1 MKSSR
6 TCYSTDDIYDYTL
19 VCPSPINSV
28 IFATRNFRIFKLEYH
43 IMLIK
48 AIMVFFLIKKKE
60 EKKTVLLTMQVPDI
74 YNIIVITLFLP
85 FHLIL
90 HK

>member
-1 MKSSR
+1 
-6 TCYSTDDIYDYTL
+6 
-19 VCPSPINSV
+19 
-28 IFATRNFRIFKLEYH
+28 
-43 IMLIK
+43 MLIK
-48 AIMVFFLIKKKE
+48 AIIVFVFLIKKKE
-60 EKKTVLLTMQVPDI
+60 EKKTVLLTVQVPDI